1 MPRFR
6 RLSGEEVVAI
16 LRKFGFEVVS
26 QRGSHIKLRRIGP
39 GGQRETLTIPN
50 HPELDTGTCRAILR
64 QTSRFVPSAE
74 LAPLFYGE

>member
-1 MPRFR
+1 M
-6 RLSGEEVVAI
+6 
-16 LRKFGFEVVS
+16 RKFGFEVVS

-64 QTSRFVPSAE
+64 QASRFVSAAE
-74 LAPLFYGE
+74 LSPFFYTE